1 MVSITQNDMLV
12 MFIHEWTNDCYG
24 SGGTIAP
31 SRPPSLSV
39 RLHVILDHQ
48 IIESIFNNRTAIVSY
63 VDPSKMDATSF
74 SVVSAFGTKDAT
86 GVSVHLETWSL
97 GGVME

>member
-1 MVSITQNDMLV
+1 MAHADTDTGPVLPIDT
-12 MFIHEWTNDCYG
+12 E
-24 SGGTIAP
+24 
-31 SRPPSLSV
+31 SV
-39 RLHVILDHQ
+39 HLHVIVDHQ